1 MQRIEPADS
10 AVIVIDVQEKLAGA
24 MPAPQMDALTRA
36 ATVLI
41 EAARR
46 LGAAVI
52 ATEQYPAGLGPTVAP
67 IAERLAQAG
76 APVIPKM
83 EFSACGSPEFERAL
97 RTSTGRAPR
106 AAIVV
111 GVEAHVCVF
120 QTVRDLA
127 ARGVLVQV
135 PLDGVASRR
144 DDHRLAGL
152 DLCRAAGAI
161 ITTAETVVFDWL
173 RIAGTDDF
181 KQLSKLIR

>member
-10 AVIVIDVQEKLAGA
+10 AVIVVDVQEKLAAA
-24 MPAPQMDALTRA
+24 MPAPQLDALTRA

-83 EFSACGSPEFERAL
+83 EFSACGAPEFERIF
-97 RTSTGRAPR
+97 TERAPR

-152 DLCRAAGAI
+152 DLCRAAGAT
-161 ITTAETVVFDWL
+161 ITTAETIVFDWL

>member
-1 MQRIEPADS
+1 MRRLEPAAS
-10 AVIVIDVQEKLAGA
+10 AVIVVDVQEKLAAA
-24 MPAPQMDALTRA
+24 MPAPQMAALTRA

-52 ATEQYPAGLGPTVAP
+52 ATEQYPAGLGRTIAP
-67 IAERLAQAG
+67 LAEKLAEAG

-83 EFSACGSPEFERAL
+83 EFSACDALEFERAFL
-97 RTSTGRAPR
+97 QRAPR

-111 GVEAHVCVF
+111 GLEAHVCVF
-120 QTVRDLA
+120 QTVRELA
-127 ARGVLVQV
+127 ARGVTVHV

-152 DLCRAAGAI
+152 DLCRAAGAT

-173 RIAGTDDF
+173 RVAGTDDF
-181 KQLSKLIR
+181 RHLSKLIR